1 MNEDVLK
8 MSITEIIFEN
18 PKIDNEEYANSIYK
32 KERKNQISRQILND
46 IFKNAYI
53 LCYFKYRSWRNE

>member
-46 IFKNAYI
+46 IF
-53 LCYFKYRSWRNE
+53 